1 MFGFSFIEEIG
12 GSPLLVGKDRMNP
25 KEASKELLNVDKT
38 GAGERKD
45 GNPQSLE
52 DSSQETINSAR
63 DPEAYSIHPSI
74 EENIESGL
82 FGREGLTKAPNIT
95 SIVFKIMVI
104 MCGYSFAMF
113 ANGAASRLIPPRFVL
128 PPDSSA
134 TSNLSL
140 VNRMID
146 KGFLMTSFRF
156 FACIFILVPLLILTK
171 NVPQKGIFDLPADPS
186 KLLIP
191 VFIGISNAGGY
202 LPYMLLCSSTGVALW
217 SSLTALYV
225 IGPVSYG
232 IFVKNESRGRMKL
245 AGILMCVVAAILLAL
260 PKGVRLSDRDSS
272 GGGNE
277 STVSSEFSSMFT
289 LFLFMLSIL
298 IWGACDSL
306 SAYVGR
312 DLHTFHVLV
321 FTGFGFGI
329 LALICSVVSFL
340 LVASSSGGTI
350 YTPEGAAA
358 AALSKNSSSTINES
372 DASSFGG
379 VTSVAIG
386 YLIFFLAQL
395 SGTMGW
401 FLSVKLGQ
409 ESEASAFLP
418 VTCLYTTL
426 TALMSVVFLQE
437 KLAVEAWFGIALA
450 SFGMLAIAKNK

>member
-1 MFGFSFIEEIG
+1 M
-12 GSPLLVGKDRMNP
+12 
-25 KEASKELLNVDKT
+25 T
-38 GAGERKD
+38 GDWER
-45 GNPQSLE
+45 NPQSLE
-52 DSSQETINSAR
+52 DSSQPTSEVNSAR
-63 DPEAYSIHPSI
+63 DPEAYSSQPSI

-82 FGREGLTKAPNIT
+82 FGREGLTKAPNVT
-95 SIVFKIMVI
+95 AIVFKIVVI
-104 MCGYSFAMF
+104 LCGYAFAMF
-113 ANGAASRLIPPRFVL
+113 ANGAASRLIPPRFLL
-128 PPDSSA
+128 PPGSSA

-156 FACIFILVPLLILTK
+156 FACIFCLVPLLILTK
-171 NVPQKGIFDLPADPS
+171 NVPKKGIFALPADPRT
-186 KLLIP
+186 LLIP
-191 VFIGISNAGGY
+191 IFIGISNAGGY

-289 LFLFMLSIL
+289 LFLFMSSIL

-312 DLHTFHVLV
+312 ELHMFHVLL

-329 LALICSVVSFL
+329 LALFCSVVSFL
-340 LVASSSGGTI
+340 LVASSSGGSI

-358 AALSKNSSSTINES
+358 AALSINSSSTINES
-372 DASSFGG
+372 GTNVDASSFGG
-379 VTSVAIG
+379 VTSIAVG

-395 SGTMGW
+395 SGTIGW
-401 FLSVKLGQ
+401 FLSVQLGQ

-418 VTCLYTTL
+418 VLSLYTTL

-437 KLAVEAWFGIALA
+437 KLALEAWIGLALA
-450 SFGMLAIAKNK
+450 SIGMLAIAKNK